1 MSSATTAWAWDQR
14 VKQNAKLLLLFLGEA
29 CDRWGSGHNLDD
41 VLSHAV
47 VVCGFDSQTAR
58 THMTELQELGLV
70 IVGEDGRYRLNS
82 PAPALATFRL

>member
-1 MSSATTAWAWDQR
+1 MSSATNAWAWDQR

-29 CDRWGSGHNLDD
+29 CDRWGSGHSLDD

-58 THMTELQELGLV
+58 MHMMELRDLGLV

-82 PAPALATFRL
+82 PAPALAAFRL